1 MDAMR
6 QGRHMN
12 ARIILFL
19 LVALLFS
26 VGPAPTAQPADEEA
40 AKQKEKDKSKPPNK
54 DKKPIEEKKP
64 AVPPEVFTDTAMM
77 GPQFATGFNPQMMG
91 DFPGYFVQKFLTFTG
106 TQTTTT
112 TVSIVDQV
120 ANVSPNT
127 PIIVTSFN
135 HGLVSGQTVT
145 ISGVNGI
152 PGAT

>member
-1 MDAMR
+1 
-6 QGRHMN
+6 
-12 ARIILFL
+12 
-19 LVALLFS
+19 
-26 VGPAPTAQPADEEA
+26 
-40 AKQKEKDKSKPPNK
+40 
-54 DKKPIEEKKP
+54 
-64 AVPPEVFTDTAMM
+64 
-77 GPQFATGFNPQMMG
+77 FATGFNPQMMG

-152 PGAT
+152 PGANGTFRISVIDKDRFILVGAKGGGVSYLGGGVIRASTTTTTSTPVMQT